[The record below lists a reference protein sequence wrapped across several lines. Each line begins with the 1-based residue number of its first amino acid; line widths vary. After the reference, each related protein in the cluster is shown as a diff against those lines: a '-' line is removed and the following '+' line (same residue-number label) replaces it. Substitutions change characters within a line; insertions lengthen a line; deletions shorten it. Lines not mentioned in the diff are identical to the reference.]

1 MTDQPNKV
9 DEIMIRASGEAWK
22 VVGVQINK
30 GHEMTYENNL
40 NLEEAEKLAQTLAE
54 QNGVPW
60 DKEDPSL
67 DSETIE
73 AN

>member
-73 AN
+73 AS